1 MKGRFSTSVDQPVSP
16 KVPPGTYALIGED
29 YLADPKATGRELDF
43 SDARVSLCK
52 WAVDAVEPKP
62 EDLASLEACARL
74 EYAAVIRKG
83 TYLPPK
89 AGDAVYTPGELR
101 GDLLVFHLKSG
112 ELRGSYTLAAKNE
125 QQVKTKGKVE
135 KYEVE
140 KLAAKE
146 LEAKV
151 KSIAVEKLK

>member
-1 MKGRFSTSVDQPVSP
+1 M
-16 KVPPGTYALIGED
+16 
-29 YLADPKATGRELDF
+29 
-43 SDARVSLCK
+43 
-52 WAVDAVEPKP
+52 
-62 EDLASLEACARL
+62 
-74 EYAAVIRKG
+74 IRKG